1 MLAKS
6 HRSMFIPPPLCT
18 AGYNQL
24 SSAAHR
30 FLTAGLATSTTAT
43 YSAGKRRYL
52 QFCGRAKVPA
62 TPASEATIILFVSHL
77 ATTNISHSSIKIYLS
92 AVRHMHIIRG
102 LHTSSSPHFERY
114 EKKSSIH
121 SPIQSKASYH
131 NQYPTQDTCLPLYKG
146 TFLLQHHALGNVLPS
161 IFWLPL
167 GQRIYYP

>member
-1 MLAKS
+1 
-6 HRSMFIPPPLCT
+6 MFIPPPLCT

-24 SSAAHR
+24 SSAAHH
-30 FLTAGLATSTTAT
+30 FLTAGLATSTIAT

-102 LHTSSSPHFERY
+102 LHNEFNQLLTPHLHLTLKVLKEIEYPLTHPEQGFLSQSISYARYMPTSVQRHL
-114 EKKSSIH
+114 
-121 SPIQSKASYH
+121 
-131 NQYPTQDTCLPLYKG
+131 PTPTPC
-146 TFLLQHHALGNVLPS
+146 F
-161 IFWLPL
+161 
-167 GQRIYYP
+167 GQCAA